1 MLIIILIITIVV
13 VVIVTGIA
21 EPIFKTKKA
30 IKLIRVGDVRTVI
43 NLDQHVIRVRCRNML
58 CRVIK
63 LENNFAKKVWEN
75 KQNIMTT

>member
-21 EPIFKTKKA
+21 KPIFKTEKA

-43 NLDQHVIRVRCRNML
+43 NLMVNML
-58 CRVIK
+58 IILRDADLLIINDGKHADYTQRC
-63 LENNFAKKVWEN
+63 
-75 KQNIMTT
+75 